1 MTQGR
6 GEREQAMPRAKG
18 PKQPVT
24 ISVPE
29 IITRERAM
37 YLDRLAGKSVRAIA
51 EAFGIS
57 PTEAQAVISSQ
68 CAPVTTQLKLHTVEL
83 ELARLDELA
92 SVWHPKALAG
102 CAQAAALVL
111 KIQERRSCLLG
122 TDTPLKIDAVQVR
135 AAAMPQQ
142 PSSVDRIMEAIRRIA
157 GKPEL
162 NDSDLP
168 EEPSPPADGGDK
180 RH

>member
-1 MTQGR
+1 
-6 GEREQAMPRAKG
+6 MPRARG
-18 PKQPVT
+18 PKQPIA
-24 ISVPE
+24 ISVLE
-29 IITRERAM
+29 VITRERAM

-57 PTEAQAVISSQ
+57 ATEAQAIIASQ
-68 CAPVTTQLKLHTVEL
+68 CTPVDTQLKLHTVEL

-92 SVWHPKALAG
+92 SVFHPKAIAG
-102 CAQAAALVL
+102 DISAAALVL

-135 AAAMPQQ
+135 AAALPQQ
-142 PSSVDRIMEAIRRIA
+142 PSSVDRIMAAIQRIA

-162 NDSDLP
+162 NDGDRL
-168 EEPSPPADGGDK
+168 EEPSPPVDGGSK
-180 RH
+180 PH